1 MPKKKSKFYVTT
13 AIAYV
18 NAAPHI
24 GFAMEIVQ
32 ADCLARYHRAKGEDV
47 WFLTGTDEHGTKI
60 QQTAKKFEM
69 TPQELA
75 DKNTPLF
82 QNLAKKLNLSNDD
95 FIRTS
100 SARHKKGACE
110 IWEKLVE
117 VGDIYKA
124 SYKGHYCVG
133 CEAFVTEKDI
143 INGKCPEHD
152 KEPEVVTEEN
162 YFFKLSKY
170 SGKIAELIRSDKLRV
185 WPTARKNEILSVCE
199 EGLTDIS
206 FSRPVKTLEWGIL
219 VPDDSEQ
226 IMYVWCD
233 ALSNYITA
241 LEGGDKFKKY
251 WPADAHI
258 IGKGI
263 LRFHAGVWIGM
274 LLSAGLP
281 IPKSICVHGYITSE
295 GQKMSKSLGNTVD
308 PFTVISEWGCDPT
321 RYFLL
326 KEIPTTDDGD
336 FSKERFKAVYDSEL
350 ANNFGNLFSRVLAM
364 TAKYFDGVVPASFED
379 KMVSDAVKSAWEK
392 YNEYFEC
399 FDLKKACEEVC
410 KLAVLANRY
419 VDENKPWELAKNDKE
434 KLARVIYVLLELL
447 RHIAMML
454 QPFIPETADKMLV
467 SLGQREDAKRSS
479 CNNMKWGELKEGSE
493 VASVGPL
500 FPRRLN

>member
-24 GFAMEIVQ
+24 GFAMEIIQ
-32 ADCLARYHRAKGEDV
+32 ADCLARYHRARGEDV

-75 DKNTPLF
+75 DKNAPLF
-82 QNLAKKLNLSNDD
+82 EKLAKDLNLSNDD

-100 SARHKKGACE
+100 SARHKKGAAE
-110 IWEKLVE
+110 IWKKLVE

-124 SYKGHYCVG
+124 EYKGHYCVG
-133 CEAFVTEKDI
+133 CEAFVTEKDLV
-143 INGKCPEHD
+143 NGKCPEHD
-152 KEPEVVTEEN
+152 KEPELVIEEN

-170 SGKIAELIRSDKLRV
+170 SAQIAELIRSDELRV
-185 WPTARKNEILSVCE
+185 WPEARKNEILAVCE
-199 EGLTDIS
+199 DGLTDVS
-206 FSRPVKTLEWGIL
+206 FSRPVKTLEWGIP
-219 VPDDSEQ
+219 VPEDENQ
-226 IMYVWCD
+226 FMYVWCD
-233 ALSNYITA
+233 ALSNYFTA
-241 LEGGDKFKKY
+241 LEGGEKFKKY
-251 WPADAHI
+251 WPADAHV

-274 LLSAGLP
+274 LLSAKLP

-308 PFTVISEWGCDPT
+308 PFGIIEEWGCDPV
-321 RYFLL
+321 RYYLL
-326 KEIPTTDDGD
+326 KEIPTMDDGD
-336 FSKERFKAVYDSEL
+336 FSRDRFKAVYDSDL

-364 TAKYFDGVVPASFED
+364 TAKYFEGVVPASYED
-379 KMVSDAVKSAWEK
+379 KNVSEAVGQAWDK
-392 YNEYFEC
+392 YDEYFEC
-399 FDLKKACEEVC
+399 FDLKKACEEVY
-410 KLAVLANRY
+410 KLAALANQY

-434 KLARVIYVLLELL
+434 KLAKVIYVLLELL

-454 QPFIPETADKMLV
+454 WPFIPETADKMLV
-467 SLGQREDAKRSS
+467 SLGHAGVYRAYE
-479 CNNMKWGELKEGSE
+479 WGMLKEGGKVGS
-493 VASVGPL
+493 AGPL
-500 FPRRLN
+500 FPRKQV